1 MKRVKGIVMI
11 VVGSMLWGAT
21 GPMMEWLLEEISI
34 PVPFFITIRLL
45 SAGLLLLIVL
55 KLTGKRVMAIWKHP
69 FWYKRLLIYSII
81 GMLGV
86 QFTFVASIEV
96 SNAVIATLFQFF
108 APIFIILYV
117 SLTKRKWPPLVQVL
131 GIGVTLIGLFL
142 LLTNGAFSTLAVSAE
157 AVAWGMA
164 IGFTFAFYTL
174 YPGNLM
180 AEWGVLQVVAWGMVI
195 GGLFMGIVRPY
206 NWKEELEAFGSG
218 LDILIFCLIILCGT
232 LAFVL
237 FLSSMKYITPVET
250 SILSSIEPLT
260 AMIISVVW
268 LGQLL
273 GGWQLAGSLIMLIGV
288 TYLSIAG
295 GEKEKAI
302 EEQPTGDLS

>member
-1 MKRVKGIVMI
+1 MFRVKGIVMI

-21 GPMMEWLLEEISI
+21 GPMMEWLLGKTSI

-45 SAGLLLLIVL
+45 SAGLLLLLFL
-55 KLTGKRVMAIWKHP
+55 KMTRKPVMTIWKQP
-69 FWYKRLLIYSII
+69 FWWKRLLIYSIF

-86 QFTFVASIEV
+86 QYTFVASIEV

-117 SLTKRKWPPLVQVL
+117 SLTNRKWPPIVQVV
-131 GIGVTLIGLFL
+131 GILVTLGGLFL
-142 LLTNGAFSTLAVSAE
+142 LLTNGNLSTLAVSPE
-157 AVAWGMA
+157 AVAWGIA
-164 IGFTFAFYTL
+164 IGVTFAFYTL
-174 YPGNLM
+174 YPGKLM
-180 AEWGVLQVVAWGMVI
+180 AEWGVLLVVAWGMVI
-195 GGLFMGIVRPY
+195 GGTFMGLIRPY
-206 NWKEELEAFGSG
+206 NWLNELSV
-218 LDILIFCLIILCGT
+218 LHSPLNLLVFCLIIICGT

-260 AMIISVVW
+260 AMIISVIW

-295 GEKEKAI
+295 GKKEKKEA
-302 EEQPTGDLS
+302 EGNAA